1 MKKKLKI
8 IGITIAATLLVL
20 FICTII
26 LTLTAPYRAVI
37 KKTEG
42 NYYNAR
48 HVVLAGSSVIC
59 RQSRTIHKSRK
70 SAFSAG
76 EEKYSLSVIPIAE
89 IISIEFIIEEED
101 EPVAVNIPSK
111 YLGTYTVNVSGHKGY
126 LYLAVKNGRLHGG
139 FRFPRW
145 AKGVYEPLKR
155 LRIHNGKISF
165 IRSVTSAKEL
175 RRVGANTYF
184 TQHFYGK
191 FKNEGKLIE
200 GSYMHRGVKN
210 PWQAFKK

>member
-8 IGITIAATLLVL
+8 IGITTAATLLLL
-20 FICTII
+20 FICAIVLTIN
-26 LTLTAPYRAVI
+26 APYRAVI
-37 KKTEG
+37 KKVEG

-48 HVVLAGSSVIC
+48 HIVLVGSSVIC
-59 RQSRTIHKSRK
+59 RQSETIHKSRK
-70 SAFSAG
+70 SAFSAED
-76 EEKYSLSVIPIAE
+76 EEYSLTIIPLEDIVQ
-89 IISIEFIIEEED
+89 IEFIIEEE
-101 EPVAVNIPSK
+101 EEQVATDIPSE

-126 LYLAVKNGRLHGG
+126 LYLAVKKGRLYGG

-155 LRIHNGKISF
+155 IRIYNGKISF
-165 IRSVTSAKEL
+165 IRSVTTAKEL

-184 TQHFYGK
+184 TQYFYGN